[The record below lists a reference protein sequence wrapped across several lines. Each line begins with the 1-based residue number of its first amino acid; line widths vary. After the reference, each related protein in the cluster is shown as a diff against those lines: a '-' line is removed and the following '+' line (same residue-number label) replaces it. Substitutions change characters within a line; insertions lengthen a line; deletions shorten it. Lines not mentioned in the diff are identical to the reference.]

1 MQKIEKHFHFPSA
14 NVIVGSF
21 AFNFGYQQV
30 IRPREEINNLIK
42 VNFLILIADI
52 INVSVITGLQVA
64 PSTKPLKIQ
73 VMKGLSSNGMNQY

>member
-1 MQKIEKHFHFPSA
+1 MRHHASST

-21 AFNFGYQQV
+21 AFNFGHQQV
-30 IRPREEINNLIK
+30 IRTKEGINTPIK

-52 INVSVITGLQVA
+52 INVSAIIGSQMA
-64 PSTKPLKIQ
+64 PSTITSKIQ